1 MSLNHNQMAYV
12 AIVSTLIFGSLF
24 VGVSGF
30 FQTSEE
36 IGGYE
41 SAVEEDIRGETVLI
55 EVRRAAR
62 PGGPR
67 SGWPDL
73 QSLVVVCARRVAAF
87 AQRGALVAEAHHVHA
102 LARSAHMPNH
112 GLHDAAERRL
122 RRRIADF

>member
-55 EVRRAAR
+55 EAGLDPMVM
-62 PGGPR
+62 
-67 SGWPDL
+67 
-73 QSLVVVCARRVAAF
+73 VCPTNSRKPSTVPM
-87 AQRGALVAEAHHVHA
+87 
-102 LARSAHMPNH
+102 STI
-112 GLHDAAERRL
+112 
-122 RRRIADF
+122 RIRTTME